1 MQRIMPELVGIALQS
16 YFYFQ
21 ILDIS
26 VKVFLSVF
34 PFILLFMSVL
44 FCHYCGRVT
53 FHVFF
58 ISLKIG
64 LKAEKWW
71 DNTQDLLVPTQV
83 LQCCRYNI

>member
-1 MQRIMPELVGIALQS
+1 MLGRIAWLSFLFPRFVMQRIMPELVGIALQS

-58 ISLKIG
+58 
-64 LKAEKWW
+64 
-71 DNTQDLLVPTQV
+71 
-83 LQCCRYNI
+83 